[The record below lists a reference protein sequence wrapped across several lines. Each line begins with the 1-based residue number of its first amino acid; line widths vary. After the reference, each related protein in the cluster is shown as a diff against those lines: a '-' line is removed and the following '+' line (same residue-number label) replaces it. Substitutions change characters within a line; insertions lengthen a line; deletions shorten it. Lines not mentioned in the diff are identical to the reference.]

1 MLLFDLIDVA
11 YFVIG
16 ILIGAIIMEIIGGEN
31 DD

>member
-1 MLLFDLIDVA
+1 MLVFDLIDMA

-16 ILIGAIIMEIIGGEN
+16 ILFGAIIMEIIGSEN